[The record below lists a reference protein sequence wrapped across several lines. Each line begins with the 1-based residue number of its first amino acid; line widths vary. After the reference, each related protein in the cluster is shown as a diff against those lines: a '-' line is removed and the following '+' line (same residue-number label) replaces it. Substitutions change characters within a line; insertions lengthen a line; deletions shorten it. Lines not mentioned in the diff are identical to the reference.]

1 VFFGDV
7 AQQVLFAQ
15 QLSWHAFSLGVLE
28 RMHDREETVAG
39 AASSAA
45 ASATEIVIRLNI
57 ALRVST
63 RYAARRI
70 L

>member
-15 QLSWHAFSLGVLE
+15 QLGWHAFSLGALE

-39 AASSAA
+39 AARSAA
-45 ASATEIVIRLNI
+45 ASATEIMILPNI
-57 ALRVST
+57 KLF
-63 RYAARRI
+63 